1 LELSVNIDRATGT
14 ALRIAAAFAAFT
26 LSSGVAAVA
35 GVSAGLTPAALA
47 QAQGG
52 PPPGGSQGGGR
63 RMMAQALMGLGLND
77 DQKGKI
83 REIMS
88 DVKKQNASVTDP
100 ETRRSNYKAGFAKIE
115 TVLTPDQRT
124 KLHAKLDEM
133 RKEREQQQG
142 SSS

>member
-1 LELSVNIDRATGT
+1 MNIDRATGT

>member
-1 LELSVNIDRATGT
+1 MNIERATGT
-14 ALRIAAAFAAFT
+14 TLRIAAAFAAFT

-52 PPPGGSQGGGR
+52 PPPGAGR
-63 RMMAQALMGLGLND
+63 HMMAQALMSLGLSD

-83 REIMS
+83 RDIMS
-88 DVKKQNASVTDP
+88 DVKKQNEGVTDP
-100 ETRRSNYKAGFAKIE
+100 ETRRANYKAGYTKIE

-124 KLHAKLDEM
+124 KLHAKMEEM

>member
-1 LELSVNIDRATGT
+1 MNIERATRT
-14 ALRIAAAFAAFT
+14 TLRIAAAFAAIT
-26 LSSGVAAVA
+26 LSSGVAGVA
-35 GVSAGLTPAALA
+35 GVSTGVTPAALA

-52 PPPGGSQGGGR
+52 PPGGPQGGGR
-63 RMMAQALMGLGLND
+63 HVMAQALMSLGLSD

-83 REIMS
+83 RDIMG
-88 DVKKQNASVTDP
+88 DVRKQNEGVTDP
-100 ETRRSNYKAGFAKIE
+100 DARRANYKAGYAKIE

-124 KLHAKLDEM
+124 KFHAKLDEM

>member
-1 LELSVNIDRATGT
+1 VNIERATGT
-14 ALRIAAAFAAFT
+14 TLRIAATFAAFT
-26 LSSGVAAVA
+26 LSSGVA
-35 GVSAGLTPAALA
+35 GVVGISTGLTPPALA

-52 PPPGGSQGGGR
+52 PPPGGPQGGGR
-63 RMMAQALMGLGLND
+63 HMMAQALMGLGLSD

-83 REIMS
+83 RDIMGG
-88 DVKKQNASVTDP
+88 VKKQNEGVTDP
-100 ETRRSNYKAGFAKIE
+100 EIRRANYKAGFAKIE

-124 KLHAKLDEM
+124 KLHAKMDEM